1 MKSIFI
7 KYMANCIMCDE
18 KAKYKIKDTMN
29 YYCLECAKENFS
41 DIDILLKIEDEAK
54 RLKQFLDEKIDLIK
68 LNEKAELGTEKKKI
82 KELVISDEKE
92 E

>member
-1 MKSIFI
+1 MNSIFI

-18 KAKYKIKDTMN
+18 KATYKIKDTMN

-41 DIDILLKIEDEAK
+41 DIDILLKIEDEVK
-54 RLKQFLDEKIDLIK
+54 RLKQFLDEKIDLIR